1 VTGPGLRER
10 QAGLGVVQVL
20 KDLYEAAG
28 ARAASAAG
36 EKKGAET
43 APEAAAGGAA
53 GALAAERGVMRDPKS
68 WVFNLHPVGVRG
80 AIFVKM
86 KVPEKDAAW
95 APRPSELV
103 HEMMKK
109 TQETGVSHCRFAS
122 RVLPIDH
129 TCFCKLEDMR
139 ALAARVI
146 PTAFA
151 DGERVTFSVQYEH
164 RAAQKL
170 DRGEVIDAFAKAVP
184 ERHGVDLGS
193 PQRTILVQL
202 VKSTCAV
209 AVVEGF
215 KRLCKYN
222 LKTLTGLDECG
233 RPLKPKPSADGQ
245 PGEEGEE
252 AAEAEKNAGGAEG
265 AEAAE
270 VEAGTQAGGG
280 EGEAAGKSPQQEEA
294 GEPAAV
300 VEGEERAEGGA
311 SEE

>member
-1 VTGPGLRER
+1 VLKEK
-10 QAGLGVVQVL
+10 QAGLEVVQVL

-28 ARAASAAG
+28 ARAGSAAA
-36 EKKGAET
+36 KKEGAEA
-43 APEAAAGGAA
+43 APAAGGGAA
-53 GALAAERGVMRDPKS
+53 GALEAELGAMRDSKS

-80 AIFVKM
+80 AVFVKM
-86 KVPEKDAAW
+86 KVPERDAAW

-103 HEMMKK
+103 HEMMKQ
-109 TQETGVSHCRFAS
+109 TQKTGVSHCRFAS

-139 ALAARVI
+139 TLAARVI
-146 PTAFA
+146 PAAFA

-164 RAAQKL
+164 RAAQKF

-233 RPLKPKPSADGQ
+233 RPLKPKPGAGGGGDG
-245 PGEEGEE
+245 EGGE
-252 AAEAEKNAGGAEG
+252 AAEAEKTVGGG
-265 AEAAE
+265 SGGEAAE
-270 VEAGTQAGGG
+270 VETGAEAGGG
-280 EGEAAGKSPQQEEA
+280 EGGAPGEKPQQEGA
-294 GEPAAV
+294 GG
-300 VEGEERAEGGA
+300 EGAEGGDA
-311 SEE
+311 EE

>member
-1 VTGPGLRER
+1 MFSLNTI
-10 QAGLGVVQVL
+10 QV
-20 KDLYEAAG
+20 KSRMRFCHAI
-28 ARAASAAG
+28 
-36 EKKGAET
+36 
-43 APEAAAGGAA
+43 
-53 GALAAERGVMRDPKS
+53 ALDVCHVALISQLQKEMLAKRKAKHAD
-68 WVFNLHPVGVRG
+68 
-80 AIFVKM
+80 
-86 KVPEKDAAW
+86 
-95 APRPSELV
+95 
-103 HEMMKK
+103 MMKK

-146 PTAFA
+146 PAAFA

-252 AAEAEKNAGGAEG
+252 ATGYDKRGN
-265 AEAAE
+265 
-270 VEAGTQAGGG
+270 Q
-280 EGEAAGKSPQQEEA
+280 
-294 GEPAAV
+294 
-300 VEGEERAEGGA
+300 
-311 SEE
+311 

>member
-1 VTGPGLRER
+1 MTGPVLKEK
-10 QAGLGVVQVL
+10 QAGLEVVQVL

-28 ARAASAAG
+28 ARATSAAG
-36 EKKGAET
+36 EKKGAEA
-43 APEAAAGGAA
+43 APAAAGGAA
-53 GALAAERGVMRDPKS
+53 GALAAELGAMRDPKS

-86 KVPEKDAAW
+86 KIPEKDAAW

-103 HEMMKK
+103 HEMMKQ

-139 ALAARVI
+139 TLAARVI
-146 PTAFA
+146 PAAFA

-164 RAAQKL
+164 RAAEKL

-215 KRLCKYN
+215 KRLSKYN

-233 RPLKPKPSADGQ
+233 RPLKPKPSAGGQ
-245 PGEEGEE
+245 PGGEGEE
-252 AAEAEKNAGGAEG
+252 AVEMEKKVGGAEG
-265 AEAAE
+265 SEAAE
-270 VEAGTQAGGG
+270 AEAGTQAGGR
-280 EGEAAGKSPQQEEA
+280 EGEAPRESPQQEEA